1 MSTIPTTT
9 RATAAATVSPRG
21 ACRRTVA
28 ASASPR
34 GDAEASS
41 SSSTSPS
48 SPPVHLRRRHA
59 LVALVAA
66 AVAPS
71 GPEQRASA
79 LPLAPLGEVKRVGGD
94 KRTDLTAEKV
104 RDQLERDLRD
114 GQYFVTGNLTR
125 EIFADDCRFTDPTND
140 VVGLSRY
147 LTALGLLF
155 DPATSSVDLYD
166 IKVTSPDTVEADWQ
180 LQGYLGSRGS
190 RAWTLLGPY
199 RVLSRPR
206 DEAGAEPVP
215 DVEHIGRRKPSRSRS
230 RRRRDR
236 RRDVP
241 RVAGRKGGRRGRVG
255 RKEGRKAPARDSA
268 SYVAFY

>member
-1 MSTIPTTT
+1 MSAITTTT
-9 RATAAATVSPRG
+9 RTTAAATVSPRG
-21 ACRRTVA
+21 PCRRTVT

-180 LQGYLGSRGS
+180 LQGYLRFP
-190 RAWTLLGPY
+190 W
-199 RVLSRPR
+199 
-206 DEAGAEPVP
+206 
-215 DVEHIGRRKPSRSRS
+215 K
-230 RRRRDR
+230 
-236 RRDVP
+236 P
-241 RVAGRKGGRRGRVG
+241 RVEPYSGHTVYSLDPETKLVRSQFQTWNISGA
-255 RKEGRKAPARDSA
+255 KAIAESFTPTTGPET
-268 SYVAFY
+268 

>member
-1 MSTIPTTT
+1 M
-9 RATAAATVSPRG
+9 AATV
-21 ACRRTVA
+21 A
-28 ASASPR
+28 
-34 GDAEASS
+34 
-41 SSSTSPS
+41 PS
-48 SPPVHLRRRHA
+48 SP
-59 LVALVAA
+59 
-66 AVAPS
+66 
-71 GPEQRASA
+71 ERASA

-180 LQGYLGSRGS
+180 LQGYLRFP
-190 RAWTLLGPY
+190 W
-199 RVLSRPR
+199 
-206 DEAGAEPVP
+206 
-215 DVEHIGRRKPSRSRS
+215 K
-230 RRRRDR
+230 
-236 RRDVP
+236 P
-241 RVAGRKGGRRGRVG
+241 RVEPYSGHTVYSLDPETKLVRSQFQTWNISGA
-255 RKEGRKAPARDSA
+255 KAIAESFTPTTGPET
-268 SYVAFY
+268 

>member
-1 MSTIPTTT
+1 MSAIPTTA

-21 ACRRTVA
+21 ACRRTVT

-66 AVAPS
+66 TVAPS
-71 GPEQRASA
+71 SPERASA

-180 LQGYLGSRGS
+180 LQGYLRFP
-190 RAWTLLGPY
+190 W
-199 RVLSRPR
+199 
-206 DEAGAEPVP
+206 
-215 DVEHIGRRKPSRSRS
+215 K
-230 RRRRDR
+230 
-236 RRDVP
+236 P
-241 RVAGRKGGRRGRVG
+241 RVEPYSGHTVYSLDPETKLVRSQFQTWNISGA
-255 RKEGRKAPARDSA
+255 KAIAESFTPTTGPET
-268 SYVAFY
+268 